1 MLVWIVHRSHA
12 SELEEEEKLH
22 DKHERKKLK
31 TLTSALENITEESLY
46 TDELATP
53 TRPQERL
60 NRARTSNKQAKLRRK
75 PNIENSKMKGSTTYI
90 LINARNANCLDFLI
104 SAIKTTAKERR

>member
-1 MLVWIVHRSHA
+1 MPVWIVHRSHA
-12 SELEEEEKLH
+12 SELEEEENLH

-31 TLTSALENITEESLY
+31 TPTSALENITEESLN

-60 NRARTSNKQAKLRRK
+60 NQARTSNKQAKLRRK
-75 PNIENSKMKGSTTYI
+75 PNITKQQN
-90 LINARNANCLDFLI
+90 
-104 SAIKTTAKERR
+104 ERKYHTHFNKRSECKLS